1 MMKKIFALVFLL
13 VLGKFSYSQSYPI
26 SQNLGSDSTIV
37 ISKGALQS
45 RLIPIIISDTATA
58 NNQRLKNYPGA
69 QLYTSNGDFYIRN
82 ATATKW
88 LLLSSGSVGAV
99 NIYNSNGTLTGNR
112 TLQGN
117 GKDLL
122 FDNVNNFSAVATQL
136 QLAQN
141 GGTASFYV
149 RGDTSSF
156 VNRASYE
163 ENYGSTFTKHSLVDK
178 NYVDSS
184 ISIIPA
190 GGTVTSVATNNGTG
204 ITGGTITPVNPTEIP
219 DPYDFEVTGS
229 SIIPAGATNATLSA
243 FIGFNV
249 LFVRNGIPQSSLN
262 LNGDSYFSWNK
273 ALGIITIHPAAITG
287 EIFQIYPI

>member
-1 MMKKIFALVFLL
+1 MLFR
-13 VLGKFSYSQSYPI
+13 SQNYPLQ
-26 SQNLGSDSTIV
+26 QNLGSDSTIV

-45 RLIPIIISDTATA
+45 RLVPIVITDTTSA
-58 NNQRLKNYPGA
+58 NAQRLKNYPGA

-190 GGTVTSVATNNGTG
+190 G
-204 ITGGTITPVNPTEIP
+204 
-219 DPYDFEVTGS
+219 
-229 SIIPAGATNATLSA
+229 
-243 FIGFNV
+243 
-249 LFVRNGIPQSSLN
+249 
-262 LNGDSYFSWNK
+262 
-273 ALGIITIHPAAITG
+273 
-287 EIFQIYPI
+287 